1 MVRDLISNQVLVAA
15 MISWLLGQG
24 LKFPF
29 EYLINKRW
37 DWTIMFSTGGLP
49 SSHSAVVTA
58 VALSIGLID
67 GFNTSLFA
75 LAAAMGLIV
84 VYDAAGVRRQAGFH
98 AERINQ
104 IMRDFF
110 ESGHF
115 VEGDLKEMLGHT
127 PFEVFSGVLRWML
140 VSLVILFLLPS

>member
-1 MVRDLISNQVLVAA
+1 MLSDLINNKIVIAA

-67 GFNTSLFA
+67 GFDTSLFA
-75 LAAAMGLIV
+75 LAAATGLIV
-84 VYDAAGVRRQAGFH
+84 IYDAAGVRRQAGFH

-104 IMRDFF
+104 IMRDFL

-115 VEGDLKEMLGHT
+115 EQEDLKEMLGHS
-127 PFEVFSGVLRWML
+127 PFEVVSGIVLGVLI
-140 VSLVILFLLPS
+140 SLAVVFLMQP

>member
-1 MVRDLISNQVLVAA
+1 MISDLINNKIVIAA

-67 GFNTSLFA
+67 GFDTSLFA
-75 LAAAMGLIV
+75 LAAATGLIV
-84 VYDAAGVRRQAGFH
+84 IYDAAGVRRQAGFH

-104 IMRDFF
+104 IIRDFL

-115 VEGDLKEMLGHT
+115 EQEDLKEMLGHS
-127 PFEVFSGVLRWML
+127 PFEVVSGIVLGVLI
-140 VSLVILFLLPS
+140 SLAVVFLTQP

>member
-1 MVRDLISNQVLVAA
+1 MISDLINNKIVIAA

-67 GFNTSLFA
+67 GFDTSLFA
-75 LAAAMGLIV
+75 LAAATGLIV
-84 VYDAAGVRRQAGFH
+84 IYDAAGVRRQAGFH

-104 IMRDFF
+104 IMRDFL

-115 VEGDLKEMLGHT
+115 EQEDLKEMLGHS
-127 PFEVFSGVLRWML
+127 PFEVVSGIVLGVLI
-140 VSLVILFLLPS
+140 SLAVVFLMQP

>member
-1 MVRDLISNQVLVAA
+1 MFSDLINNKVLVAA
-15 MISWLLGQG
+15 MIAWLLGQG

-29 EYLINKRW
+29 EYFINKRW
-37 DWTIMFSTGGLP
+37 DWTIMLSTGGLP

-58 VALSIGLID
+58 VALSIGLTD

-127 PFEVFSGVLRWML
+127 PFEVFSGVLLGIL

>member
-1 MVRDLISNQVLVAA
+1 MMSDLINNKIVIAA

-67 GFNTSLFA
+67 GFDTSLFA
-75 LAAAMGLIV
+75 LAAATGLIV
-84 VYDAAGVRRQAGFH
+84 IYDAAGVRRQAGFH

-104 IMRDFF
+104 IMRDFL

-115 VEGDLKEMLGHT
+115 EQEDLKEMLGHS
-127 PFEVFSGVLRWML
+127 PFEVVSGIVLGVLI
-140 VSLVILFLLPS
+140 SLAVVFLMQP

>member
-1 MVRDLISNQVLVAA
+1 
-15 MISWLLGQG
+15 
-24 LKFPF
+24 
-29 EYLINKRW
+29 
-37 DWTIMFSTGGLP
+37 MFSTGGLP

-127 PFEVFSGVLRWML
+127 PFEVFSGILLGML
-140 VSLVILFLLPS
+140 VSLVIIFLLPS

>member
-1 MVRDLISNQVLVAA
+1 MLRDLVNNQVVVAA

-127 PFEVFSGVLRWML
+127 PFEVFSGILLGML
-140 VSLVILFLLPS
+140 VSLVIIFLLPS

>member
-1 MVRDLISNQVLVAA
+1 MFSDLIHNKVVVAA
-15 MISWLLGQG
+15 MLAWLLGQG

-29 EYLINKRW
+29 EYLINKKW
-37 DWTIMFSTGGLP
+37 DWTIVFSTGGLP

-67 GFNTSLFA
+67 GFDTSLFA
-75 LAAAMGLIV
+75 LAAATGLIV
-84 VYDAAGVRRQAGFH
+84 VYDATGVRRQAGFH

-104 IMRDFF
+104 IMRDFL

-115 VEGDLKEMLGHT
+115 EQEDLKEMLGHT
-127 PFEVFSGVLRWML
+127 PFEVFSGIILGGLISLAVL
-140 VSLVILFLLPS
+140 LLMPF

>member
-1 MVRDLISNQVLVAA
+1 MLSDLINNKIVIAA

-67 GFNTSLFA
+67 GFDTSLFA
-75 LAAAMGLIV
+75 LAAATGLIV
-84 VYDAAGVRRQAGFH
+84 IYDAAGVRRQAGFH

-104 IMRDFF
+104 IMRDFL

-115 VEGDLKEMLGHT
+115 EQEDLKEMLGHS
-127 PFEVFSGVLRWML
+127 PCEVVSGIVLGVLI
-140 VSLVILFLLPS
+140 SLAVVFLMQP

>member
-1 MVRDLISNQVLVAA
+1 MFNALLKNKVMIAA
-15 MISWLLGQG
+15 LLAWLLGQG

-29 EYLINKRW
+29 EYLLNKRW

-58 VALSIGLID
+58 VSLSIGLIE
-67 GFNTSLFA
+67 GFDTSLFA
-75 LAAAMGLIV
+75 LSAATGLIV
-84 VYDAAGVRRQAGFH
+84 IYDATGVRRQAGFH
-98 AERINQ
+98 AQRINQ

-115 VEGDLKEMLGHT
+115 MENDLKEMLGHT
-127 PFEVFSGVLRWML
+127 PFEVFSGLL
-140 VSLVILFLLPS
+140 LGILISLSVVYLISF

>member
-1 MVRDLISNQVLVAA
+1 MLEELVSNKVLVAA
-15 MISWLLGQG
+15 LIAWLLGQG

-29 EYLINKRW
+29 EYFINKRW
-37 DWTIMFSTGGLP
+37 DWTIMLSTGGLP

-58 VALSIGLID
+58 VALTVGLLD
-67 GFNTSLFA
+67 GFDTSLFA

-127 PFEVFSGVLRWML
+127 PFEVFSGILLGAL
-140 VSLVILFLLPS
+140 VSLFTVYLMSF

>member
-1 MVRDLISNQVLVAA
+1 MLRELINNQALVAA
-15 MISWLLGQG
+15 VIAWLLGQG
-24 LKFPF
+24 LKLPY
-29 EYLINKRW
+29 EYFINKRW

-49 SSHSAVVTA
+49 SSHSAVVAA

-67 GFNTSLFA
+67 GFDTSLFA
-75 LAAAMGLIV
+75 LAVAMGLIV

-127 PFEVFSGVLRWML
+127 PFEVFSGVLLGVL
-140 VSLVILFLLPS
+140 VSLGVIFLLPF